1 MPTQGPHVV
10 TAGEALWFDRPAR
23 GQRAAL
29 VHVELRTAPVSPEE
43 EFHELARALGLT
55 AVHTLSAVR
64 SQSDPRLC
72 IGEGKAQELKA
83 RLAEAPVDWVVFD
96 CELSPTH
103 ERNLE
108 QLLEA
113 RVIDRTGLILEIF
126 AQRAETFEGK
136 LQVELA
142 QLQHLSTRLVRGWTH
157 LERQQGGIGMRGG
170 PGEKQIEL
178 DRRII
183 ARRID
188 RLRQRL
194 EEVRRR
200 RAEGRRARLRAGLPV
215 VALVGYTNAGKSSL
229 FNALTGAFSVAADQL
244 FATLDPRLRH
254 RQVPGIGPVV
264 FGDTVGFIRHLP
276 HALVAAFRATLE
288 EAAHASLLLHVIDR
302 SDPEWEDKRA
312 QVLAVLESIGA
323 GEVPVLEVLN
333 KIDRVP
339 GIRPHLVRDEEGNP
353 MRVHVSALREEG
365 LSELAAAVSERLA
378 GGVLDRHRL
387 HLPAAAGRL
396 RSRLYALGAVEGE
409 VAEDGHHVLDVAL
422 EGSRLQRLLARE
434 GYELEAL
441 AGPRGPLGGGPGV
454 TPETQRN

>member
-1 MPTQGPHVV
+1 MSG
-10 TAGEALWFDRPAR
+10 GSESLWFDRPSR

-29 VHVELRTAPVSPEE
+29 VHVELRDAPQSPIE
-43 EFHELARALGLT
+43 EFRELAAALGLEPL
-55 AVHTLSAVR
+55 HTLTAVR
-64 SQSDPRLC
+64 SQVDPRLC
-72 IGEGKAQELKA
+72 IGEGKALELRA
-83 RLAEAPVDWVVFD
+83 LLDESPVDWVVFD

-108 QLLEA
+108 KLLEA

-126 AQRAETFEGK
+126 ARRAETFEGK

-142 QLQHLSTRLVRGWTH
+142 QLKHMSSRLVRGWTH
-157 LERQQGGIGMRGG
+157 LERQRGGTGTRGG

-178 DRRII
+178 DRRLI

-188 RLRQRL
+188 RLGKRL

-200 RAEGRRARLRAGLPV
+200 RAEGRRARLRAELPV

-229 FNALTGAFSVAADQL
+229 FNALTGAFSLAMDQL

-254 RQVPGIGPVV
+254 RQVPGIGTVV

-312 QVLAVLESIGA
+312 QVLEVLESIDA
-323 GEVPVLEVLN
+323 AEVPLLEVMN
-333 KIDRVP
+333 KIDQVP
-339 GIRPHLVRDEEGNP
+339 ELAPHLVRDEEGNP
-353 MRVHVSALREEG
+353 VRVHVSALEGEG
-365 LSELAAAVSERLA
+365 LSLLATAVSERLA
-378 GGVLDRHRL
+378 GGQPQEHRL

-396 RSRLYALGAVEGE
+396 RSRLYALGVVRHEAQE
-409 VAEDGHHVLDVAL
+409 EDGSVLDVAL
-422 EGSRLQRLLARE
+422 DTTRLERLLARE
-434 GYELEAL
+434 GFDRATLERPAPH
-441 AGPRGPLGGGPGV
+441 AQAVGD
-454 TPETQRN
+454 